1 MSNIQD
7 PGHLRW
13 SGGAGGHRHLHQAR
27 GGGVSAGEA
36 LQAAGAT
43 SCVGFGYT
51 LNTQALCSE
60 YRLTSIIDTSTQPR
74 YLNWWVDLST

>member
-1 MSNIQD
+1 MQTVQRLTSELPSDRAAPNLSL
-7 PGHLRW
+7 PW
-13 SGGAGGHRHLHQAR
+13 T
-27 GGGVSAGEA
+27 A

-74 YLNWWVDLST
+74 YLNWWVDLSTQTLNLLS